1 MNKDL
6 DERLVPQGEYRD
18 ALNVSVSYSEG
29 SDVGALQNIL
39 GNTERL
45 KARSNINVPIN
56 PNTPSTFTT
65 LSFPSGATC
74 IGTVR
79 DTENDKIYWFGTSTT
94 ADYIAELNPSDNS
107 VDIILCDTGSILN
120 FSTSNLI
127 TGVAVLDGVLYFTD
141 DLNEPRQVDI
151 EYWRGVTATDFTT
164 STNLSGDRI
173 TLIRKS
179 PINAPNLVLKN
190 TKSNGLKTFNNGI
203 PLNYVDKNPFI
214 AGDQPLE
221 VGNTATQMWQGLS
234 SPYDLVSSNGW
245 VVGNKI
251 KIHNENYDAFAI
263 AELTAVSSTSY
274 TYQIVSIVG
283 DFPDEAVVYKH
294 SLVEEP
300 ILYEFN
306 FVRFAYRW
314 KYEING
320 ITQYSLISPF
330 SEAAF
335 IPGDF
340 KYNTLKGFNLAMEN
354 TLQKITLNTFDT
366 KPTDVVEVE
375 ILFKYSNSP
384 NIYKI
389 AELTTETEFSF
400 EKEIKGEIIPSNQL
414 LRAFDSIPKKAKA
427 LELSGNRLIFANY
440 VQNFDI
446 TKPAFEINLI
456 NRSGASE
463 AKQSIKSKRTYEFG
477 VVYLDEYQRQTPVL
491 TDKTGVFDVPY
502 GGGNSLTSLFN
513 PSQFKAKIT
522 TSYPSWATH
531 YRYFIKENSNE
542 YYNLA
547 LAGAFKTDDG
557 FYYLSFPSA
566 EVNKIKEGDFIVMK
580 KGFNNAIVTDFE
592 KNKIASI
599 ETEAPDEIAKEKITE
614 LNINSIA
621 FSLATED
628 NHPLLVQLAGAS
640 PTKGS
645 KQFVLAGSKKVPGSF
660 WDNNE
665 SAGDGYVIA
674 PVTDYQGEGLSTEQI
689 TSINNSVYV
698 QFSIGNAKT
707 KYYKISSTKEA
718 TFLYYLATTNDQR
731 KHLEI
736 TLDEPFT
743 DDIDFLYEY
752 RGTTSSAATSV
763 DDYVLRPNISIG
775 FFSENN
781 IASKFDGLFFA
792 KVQQNA
798 ILNNYLQSESEQ
810 AIADGTKLYTTS
822 LVSVGGAS
830 NGKWY
835 IAGGGKAGAPDNTIN
850 SDQGGADVYETVT
863 WALTLMHQA
872 ISVDFGGNEYAFR
885 DSIKIGAKVR
895 FKDYQAL
902 SANFSKEQAFMGVNT
917 ITIQNGGTG
926 YSSATNVV
934 VTGGSG
940 SELTVNTTVTNNVI
954 TSVAVG
960 NNAGAGYKTGDVV
973 VVSGGNGDATLTL
986 TAVENEIY
994 TITDMRIQEQFGSN
1008 PQIDKFYLNFDK
1020 EFVKDLP
1027 FNASASSYNL
1037 GDNIEMEIIEDK
1049 DQFDLTKEKKPPIFE
1064 TFPEESI
1071 LELYYETQ
1079 ETWPISSHGS
1089 FNNLKWFNCFTFNN
1103 GVESNRIRDDY
1114 NAIQIDKGPKV
1125 STTFEEEYK
1134 EERVKNGLIFSG
1146 LYNRKN
1152 GVNRLNQF
1160 IIAENITEE
1169 INPVY
1174 GNIQKLNT
1182 RDTDLTLFCD
1192 DKILKAPIRKD
1203 LLFQADGNP
1212 QLTSTDRFIGTIIPY
1227 QGNYGCQH
1235 PESFADHIY
1244 RAYFVDKTRSKVL
1257 RLGGDGITEISNY
1270 GMKDYFKDKLVAET
1284 GYMFGSYDENKD
1296 QYNISLPVENTVVAF
1311 SEGVNGWPTK
1321 KSFHQME
1328 SGISL
1333 NSMYYTF
1340 KDGKIFS
1347 HDNETRNT
1355 FYGTK
1360 ADSEVTF
1367 YLNGNPGNVK
1377 NFRTLNY
1384 QGDSGWVIKKDLNSN
1399 PKFFGVKTDK
1409 QNGTVDTF
1417 VEKEGI
1423 YYNYIS
1429 GDLQET
1435 KASLDLKALNVQGLG
1450 TPTSISSNNATF
1462 TDLNN
1467 AIQVGDKVFNNSNN
1481 NVRTVQSI
1489 SGNTITLDAA
1499 PTNAFSYF
1507 AKDNRFNTSG
1517 ILGYY
1522 AEITMTNTATTK
1534 KELYSV
1540 GSEVSLSS

>member
-1 MNKDL
+1 MPELKNLFIKGKMNKDL

-39 GNTERL
+39 GNTERVGGL
-45 KARSNINVPIN
+45 
-56 PNTPSTFTT
+56 T
-65 LSFPSGATC
+65 FPSGATC

-79 DTENDKIYWFGTSTT
+79 DTENDKIYWFGTSPT
-94 ADYIAELNPSDNS
+94 ADYIAELDPSDNS
-107 VDIILCDTGSILN
+107 VDIILCEAKTAKLTASSNAHAAGSLVIEMAQIGGIISGQYVTGENIVPGTKVNTINNTTLVLLQVPSAQIQNGATLSFSNILN
-120 FSTSNLI
+120 FNEQRLI

-164 STNLSGDRI
+164 STNLSDDRI

-179 PINAPNLVLKN
+179 PLNAPNLVLKN
-190 TKSNGLKTFNNGI
+190 TKSNGKKTRTSGN
-203 PLNYVDKNPFI
+203 PRNYVDTNPSI
-214 AGDQPLE
+214 AGDQTVQ
-221 VGNTATQMWQGLS
+221 VGGVTGYAFPSNDLFTN
-234 SPYDLVSSNGW
+234 YDWN
-245 VVGNKI
+245 VGDKL
-251 KIHNENYDAFAI
+251 KIHNINYDAFLI
-263 AELTAVSSTSY
+263 EEITSTLSNSY
-274 TYQIVSIVG
+274 TATKIAIVG
-283 DFPDEAVVYKH
+283 DLPDETVLWSH
-294 SLVEEP
+294 SLIEEP

-330 SEAAF
+330 SEVAF

-414 LRAFDSIPKKAKA
+414 LRSFDSIPKKAKA
-427 LELSGNRLIFANY
+427 LELSGNRLIFGNY
-440 VQNFDI
+440 IQNFDV

-502 GGGNSLTSLFN
+502 GGGDSLTSLFN

-547 LAGAFKTDDG
+547 LAGAFKTDNG

-566 EVNKIKEGDFIVMK
+566 EVNKIQEGDFLVMK
-580 KGFNNAIVTDFE
+580 KGFNNTIVTEFE

-621 FSLATED
+621 FSPATED

-660 WDNNE
+660 WDEGE
-665 SAGDGYVIA
+665 SAGDGYVIP

-689 TSINNSVYV
+689 TSINNSIYV

-718 TFLYYLATTNDQR
+718 TFLYYLALTNDQR

-835 IAGGGKAGAPDNTIN
+835 IAGGGKAGAPDNTI
-850 SDQGGADVYETVT
+850 SDDQGGADVYETVT

-885 DSIKIGAKVR
+885 DSIKVGAKVR

-917 ITIQNGGTG
+917 VTIQNGGTG
-926 YSSATNVV
+926 YSSGTNVAV
-934 VTGGSG
+934 IGGSG
-940 SELTVNTTVTNNVI
+940 GGLTVNTTVTNNVI
-954 TSVAVG
+954 TSVSIG

-973 VVSGGNGDATLTL
+973 VVSGGNGDATVTL
-986 TAVENEIY
+986 TAVEDEIY
-994 TITDMRIQEQFGSN
+994 TIIDMRIQEQFGSN
-1008 PQIDKFYLNFDK
+1008 PQIDKYYLTFDK
-1020 EFVKDLP
+1020 NFVKDLP
-1027 FNASASSYNL
+1027 LNASATSYNL
-1037 GDNIEMEIIEDK
+1037 GDSNEMEIIANK
-1049 DQFDLTKEKKPPIFE
+1049 DQLDLTKEKKPPISE
-1064 TFPEESI
+1064 TFPDESI
-1071 LELYYETQ
+1071 
-1079 ETWPISSHGS
+1079 
-1089 FNNLKWFNCFTFNN
+1089 
-1103 GVESNRIRDDY
+1103 
-1114 NAIQIDKGPKV
+1114 
-1125 STTFEEEYK
+1125 
-1134 EERVKNGLIFSG
+1134 
-1146 LYNRKN
+1146 
-1152 GVNRLNQF
+1152 
-1160 IIAENITEE
+1160 
-1169 INPVY
+1169 
-1174 GNIQKLNT
+1174 
-1182 RDTDLTLFCD
+1182 
-1192 DKILKAPIRKD
+1192 
-1203 LLFQADGNP
+1203 
-1212 QLTSTDRFIGTIIPY
+1212 
-1227 QGNYGCQH
+1227 
-1235 PESFADHIY
+1235 
-1244 RAYFVDKTRSKVL
+1244 
-1257 RLGGDGITEISNY
+1257 
-1270 GMKDYFKDKLVAET
+1270 
-1284 GYMFGSYDENKD
+1284 
-1296 QYNISLPVENTVVAF
+1296 
-1311 SEGVNGWPTK
+1311 
-1321 KSFHQME
+1321 
-1328 SGISL
+1328 
-1333 NSMYYTF
+1333 
-1340 KDGKIFS
+1340 
-1347 HDNETRNT
+1347 
-1355 FYGTK
+1355 
-1360 ADSEVTF
+1360 
-1367 YLNGNPGNVK
+1367 
-1377 NFRTLNY
+1377 
-1384 QGDSGWVIKKDLNSN
+1384 
-1399 PKFFGVKTDK
+1399 
-1409 QNGTVDTF
+1409 
-1417 VEKEGI
+1417 
-1423 YYNYIS
+1423 
-1429 GDLQET
+1429 
-1435 KASLDLKALNVQGLG
+1435 
-1450 TPTSISSNNATF
+1450 
-1462 TDLNN
+1462 
-1467 AIQVGDKVFNNSNN
+1467 
-1481 NVRTVQSI
+1481 
-1489 SGNTITLDAA
+1489 
-1499 PTNAFSYF
+1499 
-1507 AKDNRFNTSG
+1507 
-1517 ILGYY
+1517 
-1522 AEITMTNTATTK
+1522 
-1534 KELYSV
+1534 
-1540 GSEVSLSS
+1540 

>member
-1 MNKDL
+1 MPELKNLFIKGKMNKDL

-18 ALNVSVSYSEG
+18 AQNIDVAFSEG
-29 SDVGALQNIL
+29 SNVGAV
-39 GNTERL
+39 E
-45 KARSNINVPIN
+45 PIMGH
-56 PNTPSTFTT
+56 TTQGGTFYNLTDAHCVGSVT
-65 LSFPSGATC
+65 
-74 IGTVR
+74 
-79 DTENDKIYWFGTSTT
+79 DTETGKAYALVYS
-94 ADYIAELNPSDNS
+94 PSINII
-107 VDIILCDTGSILN
+107 VEYDIIANTKEIVLKDIGSILN
-120 FSTSNLI
+120 FSPDRLI
-127 TGVAVLDGVLYFTD
+127 TGIAVLDGILYYTD
-141 DLNEPRQVDI
+141 NHTEPKQIDI
-151 EYWRGVTATDFTT
+151 EYWKTQTD
-164 STNLSGDRI
+164 TNLSTSSTALSEDRI

-179 PINAPNLVLKN
+179 PLNAPNLALKN

-203 PLNYVDKNPFI
+203 PLNYIDKNPFI

-221 VGNTATQMWQGLS
+221 VGNTATQMWGGS
-234 SPYDLVSSNGW
+234 SSSYDLVSSNGW

-274 TYQIVSIVG
+274 TYEIVSIVG

-427 LELSGNRLIFANY
+427 LELSGNRLIFGNY
-440 VQNFDI
+440 IQNFDV

-463 AKQSIKSKRTYEFG
+463 AKQNIKSKRTYEFG

-491 TDKTGVFDVPY
+491 THKTGVFDVPY
-502 GGGNSLTSLFN
+502 GGGNSLTSLFSS
-513 PSQFKAKIT
+513 SQFKAKIT
-522 TSYPSWATH
+522 TAAPSWATH

-547 LAGAFKTDDG
+547 LAGAFKTDNG

-566 EVNKIKEGDFIVMK
+566 EVNKIREGDFLVMK
-580 KGFNNAIVTDFE
+580 KGFNNTIVTEFE

-621 FSLATED
+621 FSPATED
-628 NHPLLVQLAGAS
+628 NQPLLVQQAGAS

-660 WDNNE
+660 WE
-665 SAGDGYVIA
+665 SGDTA
-674 PVTDYQGEGLSTEQI
+674 PTTSYQGEGLSAEQI
-689 TSINNSVYV
+689 TSIGNSIYV

-752 RGTTSSAATSV
+752 RGADSTYYVSL
-763 DDYVLRPNISIG
+763 DDYVLKPNISIG

-798 ILNNYLQSESEQ
+798 ILNTYLQSESEQ

-822 LVSVGGAS
+822 LVSVGGES

-835 IAGGGKAGAPDNTIN
+835 IAGGGKAGAPDNTIPD
-850 SDQGGADVYETVT
+850 DQGGADVYETVT
-863 WALTLMHQA
+863 WGLTLMHQA
-872 ISVDFGGNEYAFR
+872 VSVDFGGNEYAFR
-885 DSIKIGAKVR
+885 DSIKVGAKVR

-917 ITIQNGGTG
+917 VTIQNGGTG
-926 YSSATNVV
+926 YSSGTNVA

-940 SELTVNTTVTNNVI
+940 ENLTVNTTVTNNII
-954 TSVAVG
+954 TSVTIG

-973 VVSGGNGDATLTL
+973 VVSGGNANATLTL
-986 TAVENEIY
+986 TAVEDEIY

-1020 EFVKDLP
+1020 NFVKDLP
-1027 FNASASSYNL
+1027 FNASASSYSL

-1049 DQFDLTKEKKPPIFE
+1049 EQFDLTKEKKPPIFE
-1064 TFPEESI
+1064 TFPDESI

-1089 FNNLKWFNCFTFNN
+1089 FNNLKWFNSFTFNN

-1114 NAIQIDKGPKV
+1114 NAVQIDKGPKV
-1125 STTFEEEYK
+1125 STTYEEEYK

-1169 INPVY
+1169 INPIY

-1182 RDTDLTLFCD
+1182 RDTDLTLLCD
-1192 DKILKAPIRKD
+1192 DKILRAPIRKD

-1212 QLTSTDRFIGTIIPY
+1212 QVLSSDRFIGTIIPY
-1227 QGNYGCQH
+1227 AGNYGCQN
-1235 PESFADHIY
+1235 PESFADY
-1244 RAYFVDKTRSKVL
+1244 TYKSYFVDKSRGKVL
-1257 RLGGDGITEISNY
+1257 RLSLDGITEISNY
-1270 GMKDYFKDKLVAET
+1270 GMRDYINDICYSHS
-1284 GYMFGSYDENKD
+1284 GYIHGSFDNYKN
-1296 QYNISLPVENTVVAF
+1296 QYNVSFRWRTVDNLNDSAIDKTITF
-1311 SEGVNGWPTK
+1311 SESVNGWV
-1321 KSFHQME
+1321 SFKDYIQE
-1328 SGISL
+1328 SGFSL
-1333 NSMYYTF
+1333 NNRYVTF
-1340 KDGKIFS
+1340 KNGNAYRHHNSGASGLHGASYKS
-1347 HDNETRNT
+1347 
-1355 FYGTK
+1355 
-1360 ADSEVTF
+1360 SVTLL
-1367 YLNGNPGNVK
+1367 LNGNAGNIK

-1384 QGDSGWVIKKDLNSN
+1384 QGQEGWEADIIT
-1399 PKFFGVKTDK
+1399 TDK
-1409 QNGTVDTF
+1409 QTGNVSSF

-1429 GDLQET
+1429 GETQAT
-1435 KASLDLKALNVQGLG
+1435 KASLDLKSLNVQGLG
-1450 TPTSISSNNATF
+1450 TPTSISSNDATF
-1462 TDLNN
+1462 AGLNN
-1467 AIQVGDKVFNNSNN
+1467 AIQVGDKVFNNNN
-1481 NVRTVQSI
+1481 SDVRTVQSI

-1517 ILGYY
+1517 LLGYY
-1522 AEITMTNTATTK
+1522 AEIKMETK
-1534 KELYSV
+1534 NNVVFGNRPELYSV

>member
-1 MNKDL
+1 MPELKNLFIKGKMNKDL

-18 ALNVSVSYSEG
+18 AQNIDVAFSEG
-29 SDVGALQNIL
+29 SNVGAV
-39 GNTERL
+39 E
-45 KARSNINVPIN
+45 PIMGH
-56 PNTPSTFTT
+56 TAQGGTFYNLTDAHCVGIVT
-65 LSFPSGATC
+65 
-74 IGTVR
+74 
-79 DTENDKIYWFGTSTT
+79 DTETDKAYALVYS
-94 ADYIAELNPSDNS
+94 PSINII
-107 VDIILCDTGSILN
+107 VEYDIIANTKEIVLKDVGSILN
-120 FSTSNLI
+120 FSPDRLI
-127 TGVAVLDGVLYFTD
+127 TGIAVLDGILYYTD
-141 DLNEPRQVDI
+141 NHTEPKQIDI
-151 EYWRGVTATDFTT
+151 EYWKTQTD
-164 STNLSGDRI
+164 TNLSTSSTALSENRI

-179 PINAPNLVLKN
+179 PLNAPNLALKN
-190 TKSNGLKTFNNGI
+190 TKSNGKKTFQNPPPI
-203 PLNYVDKNPFI
+203 NYVDTVANP
-214 AGDQPLE
+214 GDQPR
-221 VGNTATQMWQGLS
+221 
-234 SPYDLVSSNGW
+234 
-245 VVGNKI
+245 VVGDITGYSFPAAGENFANYDWNVGDKI
-251 KIHNENYDAFAI
+251 KIHSNDYDAFLI
-263 AELTAVSSTSY
+263 EEITSTSSNGY
-274 TYQIVSIVG
+274 VGKTIAIVG
-283 DFPDEAVVYKH
+283 ELPDETVQWKH

-440 VQNFDI
+440 VQNFDV

-456 NRSGASE
+456 DRSGASE

-502 GGGNSLTSLFN
+502 GGGNSLTSLFS

-566 EVNKIKEGDFIVMK
+566 EVNKIKEGDFLVMK
-580 KGFNNAIVTDFE
+580 KGFNNAIVTEFE

-614 LNINSIA
+614 LNINSVA
-621 FSLATED
+621 FSPATED

-645 KQFVLAGSKKVPGSF
+645 KQFVLAGSKKVPASF
-660 WDNNE
+660 WDE
-665 SAGDGYVIA
+665 SENAGDGFVNS
-674 PVTDYQGEGLSTEQI
+674 PTTDYQGEGLSTEQV

-698 QFSIGNAKT
+698 QFSIANVKT

-718 TFLYYLATTNDQR
+718 TFLYYLDNTGDQR

-736 TLDEPFT
+736 TLEEPFT
-743 DDIDFLYEY
+743 NDIDFLYEY
-752 RGTTSSAATSV
+752 RGAASSAGTSV
-763 DDYVLRPNISIG
+763 DDYILKPNISIG

-798 ILNNYLQSESEQ
+798 ILNTYLQTSSQ
-810 AIADGTKLYTTS
+810 QVIADAAKLYTTS
-822 LVSVGGAS
+822 LVSVGPAS

-835 IAGGGKAGAPDNTIN
+835 IAGGGKSGAPDNTISTSN
-850 SDQGGADVYETVT
+850 GGAEVFDSVT

-872 ISVDFGGNEYAFR
+872 VSVDFGGNEYAFR
-885 DSIKIGAKVR
+885 DSIKVGAKVR
-895 FKDYQAL
+895 LKDYQAL

-917 ITIQNGGTG
+917 VTIQNGGTG

-940 SELTVNTTVTNNVI
+940 SGLTVNTTVTNNVI

-973 VVSGGNGDATLTL
+973 VVYGGDGNATLTL
-986 TAVENEIY
+986 TAVEDEIY

-1020 EFVKDLP
+1020 EFIKDLP
-1027 FNASASSYNL
+1027 FNASASSYSL
-1037 GDNIEMEIIEDK
+1037 GDSIEMEIIEDK
-1049 DQFDLTKEKKPPIFE
+1049 EQFDLTKEKKPPIFE

-1089 FNNLKWFNCFTFNN
+1089 FNNLKWFNSFIFNN

-1114 NAIQIDKGPKV
+1114 NAVQIDKGPKV

-1169 INPVY
+1169 INPIY

-1182 RDTDLTLFCD
+1182 RDTDLTLLCD
-1192 DKILKAPIRKD
+1192 DKILRAPIRKD

-1212 QLTSTDRFIGTIIPY
+1212 QVLSSDRFIGTIIPY
-1227 QGNYGCQH
+1227 AGNYGCQN
-1235 PESFADHIY
+1235 PESFADY
-1244 RAYFVDKTRSKVL
+1244 TYKSYFVDKSRGKVL
-1257 RLGGDGITEISNY
+1257 RLSLDGLTEISNY
-1270 GMKDYFKDKLVAET
+1270 GMRDYINDICYSHS
-1284 GYMFGSYDENKD
+1284 GYIHGSFDNYKN
-1296 QYNISLPVENTVVAF
+1296 QYNVSFRWRVVDNLNDSAIDKTITF
-1311 SEGVNGWPTK
+1311 SESVNGWV
-1321 KSFHQME
+1321 SFKDYIQE
-1328 SGISL
+1328 SGFSL
-1333 NSMYYTF
+1333 NNRYVTF
-1340 KDGKIFS
+1340 KNGNAYRHHNSGASGLHGASYKS
-1347 HDNETRNT
+1347 
-1355 FYGTK
+1355 
-1360 ADSEVTF
+1360 SVTLL
-1367 YLNGNPGNVK
+1367 LNGNAGNIK

-1384 QGDSGWVIKKDLNSN
+1384 QGQEGWEADTIN
-1399 PKFFGVKTDK
+1399 TDK
-1409 QNGTVDTF
+1409 QTGNISSF

-1429 GDLQET
+1429 GETQAT
-1435 KASLDLKALNVQGLG
+1435 KASLDLKSLNVQGLG
-1450 TPTSISSNNATF
+1450 TPTSISSNDATF
-1462 TDLNN
+1462 TGLNN
-1467 AIQVGDKVFNNSNN
+1467 AIQVGDKVFNNNN
-1481 NVRTVQSI
+1481 SDVRTVQSI

-1499 PTNAFSYF
+1499 PANAFSYF

-1517 ILGYY
+1517 LLGYY
-1522 AEITMTNTATTK
+1522 AEIKMETK
-1534 KELYSV
+1534 NNVAFGNRPELYSV

>member
-1 MNKDL
+1 MPELKNLFIKGKMNKDL

-39 GNTERL
+39 GNTER
-45 KARSNINVPIN
+45 NGG
-56 PNTPSTFTT
+56 
-65 LSFPSGATC
+65 LSFPAGATC

-79 DTENDKIYWFGTSTT
+79 DTENDKVYWFGTSAT
-94 ADYIAELNPSDNS
+94 ADYIAELDPSDNS

-127 TGVAVLDGVLYFTD
+127 TGVAVLDGILYFTD

-164 STNLSGDRI
+164 STNLSADRI
-173 TLIRKS
+173 TLIKKS
-179 PINAPNLVLKN
+179 PLNAPNLVLKN
-190 TKSNGLKTFNNGI
+190 TKSTGLKTFNNGI

-214 AGDQPLE
+214 AGDQPLA
-221 VGNTATQMWQGLS
+221 VGDSITQMWAGLS
-234 SPYDLVSSNGW
+234 SSYDLVSANGW
-245 VVGNKI
+245 VAGNKI

-263 AELTAVSSTSY
+263 AELTAVDSTSY
-274 TYQIVSIVG
+274 TYEIISIVG
-283 DFPDEAVVYKH
+283 DFPDEAIVYKH

-300 ILYEFN
+300 ILYEFS
-306 FVRFAYRW
+306 FARFAYRW

-330 SEAAF
+330 SEPAF

-389 AELTTETEFSF
+389 AELTTETDFSF

-414 LRAFDSIPKKAKA
+414 LRSFDSIPKKAKA
-427 LELSGNRLIFANY
+427 LELSGNRLIFGNY
-440 VQNFDI
+440 TQNFDI

-456 NRSGASE
+456 NRSGTSE
-463 AKQSIKSKRTYEFG
+463 AKQTIKSKRTYEFG

-502 GGGNSLTSLFN
+502 GGGDSLTSLFS

-522 TSYPSWATH
+522 STAPSWATH

-547 LAGAFKTDDG
+547 LAGAFKTDNG

-566 EVNKIKEGDFIVMK
+566 EVNKIQEGDFLVMK
-580 KGFNNAIVTDFE
+580 KGFNNTIVTEFE
-592 KNKIASI
+592 KNKVASI

-621 FSLATED
+621 FSPALED
-628 NHPLLVQLAGAS
+628 NNPLLVQQAGGS

-660 WDNNE
+660 WE
-665 SAGDGYVIA
+665 SGDTA
-674 PVTDYQGEGLSTEQI
+674 PTTSYQGEGLSTEQI
-689 TSINNSVYV
+689 TSIGNSIYV
-698 QFSIGNAKT
+698 QFSIGNVKT
-707 KYYKISSTKEA
+707 KYYKISSTTEA
-718 TFLYYLATTNDQR
+718 DFLYYTTTNDIR

-736 TLDEPFT
+736 TLEEPFT

-752 RGTTSSAATSV
+752 RGADSTYYVSL
-763 DDYVLRPNISIG
+763 DDYVLKPNISVG

-798 ILNNYLQSESEQ
+798 VLNSYLQSTSEQ
-810 AIADGTKLYTTS
+810 IIADAVTLRTAYYLTIGGNTT
-822 LVSVGGAS
+822 
-830 NGKWY
+830 GKWY
-835 IAGGGKAGAPDNTIN
+835 VAGGGKAGTPDNTIPH
-850 SDQGGADVYETVT
+850 SQGGADVFDSVT
-863 WALTLMHQA
+863 WALTIMHHSTTAQ
-872 ISVDFGGNEYAFR
+872 FGNEYAFR
-885 DSIKIGAKVR
+885 DSIKVGAKVR
-895 FKDYQAL
+895 FKDYQAT
-902 SANFSKEQAFMGVNT
+902 SANFAKEQAFMGVNT
-917 ITIQNGGTG
+917 VTIQNGGTG
-926 YSSATNVV
+926 YSSGTNVA

-940 SELTVNTTVTNNVI
+940 ENLTVNTTTTNNVI
-954 TSVAVG
+954 TSVSIG

-973 VVSGGNGDATLTL
+973 VVSGGDANATLTL
-986 TAVENEIY
+986 TAVEDEIY
-994 TITDMRIQEQFGSN
+994 TITDMRIQEDFGSN
-1008 PQIDKFYLNFDK
+1008 PSIDKFYLNFDK
-1020 EFVKDLP
+1020 NFIKDLP
-1027 FNASASSYNL
+1027 FVPSTSGYTL
-1037 GDNIEMEIIEDK
+1037 EDEIEMEIIEEK
-1049 DQFDLTKEKKPPIFE
+1049 EQFDLTKEKKPPIFE
-1064 TFPEESI
+1064 TFPEESP

-1079 ETWPISSHGS
+1079 ETFNITNDVTNDHGN

-1114 NAIQIDKGPKV
+1114 NAVQIDKGPKV
-1125 STTFEEEYK
+1125 STTYEEEYK

-1174 GNIQKLNT
+1174 GGIQKLNT

-1244 RAYFVDKTRSKVL
+1244 RAYFVDKTRGKVL

-1270 GMKDYFKDKLVAET
+1270 GMKDYFKDKLRESYNKIV
-1284 GYMFGSYDENKD
+1284 GSYDENKD
-1296 QYNISLPVENTVVAF
+1296 QYNVSFVTDFIVTSDTVSF
-1311 SEGVNGWPTK
+1311 SESVNGWPSR
-1321 KSFHQME
+1321 KSFIPE
-1328 SGISL
+1328 AGISL

-1340 KDGKIFS
+1340 KDGKIYS
-1347 HDNETRNT
+1347 HDNPTRNT
-1355 FYGTK
+1355 FYSGQT
-1360 ADSEVTF
+1360 ASTVTAL
-1367 YLNGNPGNVK
+1367 LNGNPGSIK

-1384 QGDSGWVIKKDLNSN
+1384 QGDSGWIATATSSISTNSES
-1399 PKFFGVKTDK
+1399 GAVSS
-1409 QNGTVDTF
+1409 F

-1423 YYNYIS
+1423 YYNYIQGVANNS
-1429 GDLQET
+1429 
-1435 KASLDLKALNVQGLG
+1435 KSSLDLKSLNVQGLG
-1450 TPTSISSNNATF
+1450 TPTNITGNNITF
-1462 TDLNN
+1462 SELNS
-1467 AIQVGDKVFNNSNN
+1467 ALQVGDVIYNNLNDTSRIVTNIAG
-1481 NVRTVQSI
+1481 NVV
-1489 SGNTITLDAA
+1489 TLDGT
-1499 PTNAFSYF
+1499 PTNAFNFF

-1522 AEITMTNTATTK
+1522 MQVTLSNSSSEE
-1534 KELYSV
+1534 KELYSI

>member
-1 MNKDL
+1 MPELKNLFIKGKMNKDL

-39 GNTERL
+39 GNTERVGGL
-45 KARSNINVPIN
+45 
-56 PNTPSTFTT
+56 T
-65 LSFPSGATC
+65 FPSDATC

-79 DTENDKIYWFGTSTT
+79 DTENDKVYWFGTSAT

-127 TGVAVLDGVLYFTD
+127 TGVAVLDGILYFTD
-141 DLNEPRQVDI
+141 DLNEPKQVDI

-164 STNLSGDRI
+164 STNLSADRI
-173 TLIRKS
+173 SLIKKS

-190 TKSNGLKTFNNGI
+190 TKSNGLKTYNNGI
-203 PLNYVDKNPFI
+203 PVNYVDKNPFI
-214 AGDQPLE
+214 AGDQPLK
-221 VGNTATQMWQGLS
+221 VGDVITQMWQGNS
-234 SPYDLVSSNGW
+234 SSYDLTSPSGW

-251 KIHNENYDAFAI
+251 KIHNEDYDAFAI

-274 TYQIVSIVG
+274 TYEIVSIVG
-283 DFPDEAVVYKH
+283 DFTDERVVYKH
-294 SLVEEP
+294 SLIEEP

-330 SEAAF
+330 SETAF
-335 IPGDF
+335 IPGNF

-366 KPTDVVEVE
+366 KPVDVIEVE

-427 LELSGNRLIFANY
+427 LELSGNRLIFGNY
-440 VQNFDI
+440 VQNFDV
-446 TKPAFEINLI
+446 TKPVFEINLI
-456 NRSGASE
+456 DRSGASE

-502 GGGNSLTSLFN
+502 GGGGNLTSLFN

-522 TSYPSWATH
+522 STAPSWATH

-547 LAGAFKTDDG
+547 LAGAFKTDNG

-566 EVNKIKEGDFIVMK
+566 EVNKIQAGDFLVMK
-580 KGFNNAIVTDFE
+580 KGFNNTIVTEFE
-592 KNKIASI
+592 KNKVASI

-614 LNINSIA
+614 LNINSVA
-621 FSLATED
+621 FSPATED
-628 NHPLLVQLAGAS
+628 NNPLLVQQAGGS
-640 PTKGS
+640 PAKGS

-660 WDNNE
+660 WEN
-665 SAGDGYVIA
+665 GDTA
-674 PVTDYQGEGLSTEQI
+674 PTADYSGEGLSTEQI
-689 TSINNSVYV
+689 TSINNSIYV

-718 TFLYYLATTNDQR
+718 NFLYYTGFNDQR
-731 KHLEI
+731 KHIEI

-752 RGTTSSAATSV
+752 RGADSTYYVSL
-763 DDYVLRPNISIG
+763 DDYILKPNISVG

-798 ILNNYLQSESEQ
+798 ILNSYLQSESEQ
-810 AIADGTKLYTTS
+810 AIADATT
-822 LVSVGGAS
+822 LRTAYYIA
-830 NGKWY
+830 NDAQGKWY
-835 IAGGGKAGAPDNTIN
+835 IISGGKAGTPDNTIP
-850 SDQGGADVYETVT
+850 DTQGGADVYESVT
-863 WALTLMHQA
+863 WALTLGHHA
-872 ISVDFGGNEYAFR
+872 VSVEFGGNEYAFR
-885 DSIKIGAKVR
+885 DSIKVGAKVR
-895 FKDYQAL
+895 FKDYQAV
-902 SANFSKEQAFMGVNT
+902 SANFAKEQAFMGVNT
-917 ITIQNGGTG
+917 VTIQNGGTG
-926 YSSATNVV
+926 YSSNTNVSV
-934 VTGGSG
+934 SGGNGSG
-940 SELTVNTTVTNNVI
+940 LTVNTTVTNNVI
-954 TSVAVG
+954 TSVTIG
-960 NNAGAGYKTGDVV
+960 DNAGAGYKTGDVV
-973 VVSGGNGDATLTL
+973 VVSGGNEDATLTL
-986 TAVENEIY
+986 TAVEDEIY
-994 TITDMRIQEQFGSN
+994 TITDMRIEEQVGSN
-1008 PQIDKFYLNFDK
+1008 PQIDRFYLNFDK

-1027 FNASASSYNL
+1027 FQE
-1037 GDNIEMEIIEDK
+1037 GDQNNGYSLRDSIEMEIIEDK
-1049 DQFDLTKEKKPPIFE
+1049 EQFDLTKEKKPPIFE
-1064 TFPEESI
+1064 TFPEESL

-1089 FNNLKWFNCFTFNN
+1089 FNNLKWFNSFTFNN

-1114 NAIQIDKGPKV
+1114 NAIYIDKGPKV

-1182 RDTDLTLFCD
+1182 RDTDLTLLCD

-1212 QLTSTDRFIGTIIPY
+1212 QVLSSDRFIGTIIPY

-1244 RAYFVDKTRSKVL
+1244 RAYFIDKTRGKVL
-1257 RLGGDGITEISNY
+1257 RLSGDGITEISNY
-1270 GMKDYFKDKLVAET
+1270 GMKDYFKDKLSSSYNRIV
-1284 GYMFGSYDENKD
+1284 GSYDENKD
-1296 QYNISLPVENTVVAF
+1296 QYNVSFVTDFISTSGTISF
-1311 SEGVNGWPTK
+1311 SESVNGWPSR
-1321 KSFHQME
+1321 KSFIPE
-1328 SGISL
+1328 AGISL
-1333 NSMYYTF
+1333 NNMYYTF

-1355 FYGTK
+1355 FYGYAYT
-1360 ADSEVTF
+1360 SEVTSF
-1367 YLNGNPGNVK
+1367 LNGNPGNIK

-1384 QGDSGWVIKKDLNSN
+1384 QGDSGWDATAA
-1399 PKFFGVKTDK
+1399 GVTTNTDR
-1409 QNGTVDTF
+1409 GTVLSF
-1417 VEKEGI
+1417 VEKEGVF
-1423 YYNYIS
+1423 YNYIQ
-1429 GDLQET
+1429 GINNTT
-1435 KASLDLKALNVQGLG
+1435 KSSLDLKALNVQGLG
-1450 TPTSISSNNATF
+1450 TPTNILGNNATF
-1462 TDLNN
+1462 SELNN
-1467 AIQVGDKVFNNSNN
+1467 ALQVGDVVYNNSNDTG
-1481 NVRTVQSI
+1481 RTVTGI
-1489 SGNTITLDAA
+1489 SGKTITLDGA
-1499 PTNAFSYF
+1499 PTNAFNFF
-1507 AKDNRFNTSG
+1507 AKNNKFNTSG
-1517 ILGYY
+1517 VLGYFLQVKLSHNS
-1522 AEITMTNTATTK
+1522 TDK